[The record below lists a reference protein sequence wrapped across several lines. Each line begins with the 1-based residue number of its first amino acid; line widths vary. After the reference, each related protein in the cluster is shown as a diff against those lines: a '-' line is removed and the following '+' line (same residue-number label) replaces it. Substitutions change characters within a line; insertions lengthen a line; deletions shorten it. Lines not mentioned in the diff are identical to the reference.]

1 MFRVLPTINFSC
13 QMAFAQNIETLFTL
27 YAHKLQ
33 PLAFIISICGTDA
46 ENKVYLHNLQ
56 LHITVSAPY

>member
-1 MFRVLPTINFSC
+1 
-13 QMAFAQNIETLFTL
+13 MAFAQNIETLFTL

-33 PLAFIISICGTDA
+33 PLAFTISICGTDA
-46 ENKVYLHNLQ
+46 ENKVFLHNLQ

>member
-33 PLAFIISICGTDA
+33 PLARGVTRALIGGG
-46 ENKVYLHNLQ
+46 VYSYIRVLPDGFL
-56 LHITVSAPY
+56 LK